1 MTNPFI
7 RESARGLRA
16 LQRAQARRARL
27 EARAQR
33 TLDLAVSEHRDRFR
47 AAGALEQE
55 AWRELLS
62 VPGMT
67 PQTAAALCG
76 VSVATV
82 TRGLKGVS
90 DEH

>member
-1 MTNPFI
+1 MSI
-7 RESARGLRA
+7 
-16 LQRAQARRARL
+16 
-27 EARAQR
+27 
-33 TLDLAVSEHRDRFR
+33 
-47 AAGALEQE
+47 
-55 AWRELLS
+55 
-62 VPGMT
+62 PGMT

>member
-16 LQRAQARRARL
+16 LQRAQVRRARL
-27 EARAQR
+27 EARAQH

-47 AAGALEQE
+47 AAEALEKE
-55 AWRELLS
+55 AWRELLA

-82 TRGLKGVS
+82 SRGLKGGG
-90 DEH
+90 DER

>member
-33 TLDLAVSEHRDRFR
+33 TLDLFR